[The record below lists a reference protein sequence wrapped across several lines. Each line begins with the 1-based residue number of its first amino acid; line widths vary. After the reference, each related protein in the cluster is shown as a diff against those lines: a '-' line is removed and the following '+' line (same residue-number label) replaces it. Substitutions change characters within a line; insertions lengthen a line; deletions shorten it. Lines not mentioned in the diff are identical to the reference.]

1 MVLAAPRCENS
12 QHFAACDALR
22 DRVKELLDAEI
33 DFIDNASF
41 RDAHA
46 EEEILT
52 PEPACEEG
60 DSTSTSKRG
69 ELPAHLARLCDA
81 ALLSADE
88 ERRLFRRMN
97 YLKFR
102 ANALRWQLDFDDPQ
116 AEQIAQLEQ
125 FLDEAAAVRDRI
137 IRANMRLVISI
148 VKKFV
153 SPSFSFDEL
162 LSDGIMTLMNAVEKF
177 DYDRGYRFSTYA
189 YRSIAR
195 NAYRKVMDRKK
206 EMSKH
211 SMIAEGAIE
220 GSLEDRGTASMDEK
234 TWERLRNLLGGFLDR
249 LDKRERMIVQ
259 ARYALG
265 KHRNVQTFQSI
276 ADKLGVSKERVRQ
289 LEQRA
294 VGKLRNMAAE
304 SQTDPTL

>member
-1 MVLAAPRCENS
+1 
-12 QHFAACDALR
+12 
-22 DRVKELLDAEI
+22 
-33 DFIDNASF
+33 
-41 RDAHA
+41 
-46 EEEILT
+46 
-52 PEPACEEG
+52 
-60 DSTSTSKRG
+60 
-69 ELPAHLARLCDA
+69 
-81 ALLSADE
+81 LLSADE

-153 SPSFSFDEL
+153 SPNFSFDEL

-195 NAYRKVMDRKK
+195 NAYRRVMDRKK
-206 EMSKH
+206 ELSKH